1 MTQGWIRLYR
11 KLLKSAIFDDEGLLK
26 VWIWALLTASFREE
40 WKTVKTGRGKTQVK
54 LMPGQ
59 LVFQRNEAAKE
70 LQMNPATVQK
80 RMSKL
85 KNLQKVITQTGTH
98 YSIYSIVNWPTFQD
112 PQQKFQ
118 QATDQPSITQVSPKL
133 CKASTGKALQAP
145 KKLRSKEYISC
156 GKLEDLKGLLIS
168 LPEFC
173 YLPENSQRLIASF
186 LDKARQSNKTQRIA
200 SKRVQGA
207 LTDLIAISGETS
219 IDSLNRALEIT
230 IEKAE
235 VGEFTFGKQNITGYI
250 RAIAKNRFRQ
260 TQEQMGGKYEPNET
274 DIEAL
279 YRQ

>member
-11 KLLKSAIFDDEGLLK
+11 KLLKSVIFDDEGLLK
-26 VWIWALLTASFREE
+26 VWIWALLTASFKEE
-40 WKTVKTGRGKTQVK
+40 WVTVKTGRGKTQVK

-59 LVFQRNEAAKE
+59 FVFQRNIAAKE
-70 LQMNPATVQK
+70 LKMNPATVQK
-80 RMSKL
+80 RMLKL

-98 YSIYSIVNWPTFQD
+98 YSIYSIVNWPTFQA

-133 CKASTGKALQAP
+133 CKAATGEALEAP

-173 YLPENSQRLIASF
+173 DLPKDSQRLITSF
-186 LDKARQSNKTQRIA
+186 LDKGRQSNKTLRIA

-219 IDSLNRALEIT
+219 IDCLNRALEIT

-235 VGEFTFGKQNITGYI
+235 VGQFTFDKQNITGYI
-250 RAIAKNRFRQ
+250 KAIAKGRFRQ
-260 TQEQMGGKYEPNET
+260 TQEEMDGKYEPNET
-274 DIEAL
+274 DTEAL
-279 YRQ
+279 YR